1 MIEIKF
7 KAWNY
12 NEKTMHHIVT
22 GIEWLEQGVFVLAD
36 GVRGQF
42 GPVIL
47 LQYTGLHDRNG
58 KEIYEGDI
66 VDFTQEQGEIFFE
79 NGRYMFRQTRAH
91 SSLSIGDDSPSFF
104 GNPDYSEIVGNRYEN
119 PNLIE
124 RSA

>member
-66 VDFTQEQGEIFFE
+66 CKMGWEGHEIIAPMIWNSEKAQFGLDATVDFESPEHIKDVP
-79 NGRYMFRQTRAH
+79 TRPEV
-91 SSLSIGDDSPSFF
+91 IG
-104 GNPDYSEIVGNRYEN
+104 NIYEN
-119 PNLIE
+119 PELLK
-124 RSA
+124 